1 MMRLFNN
8 QYWHQIAVL
17 DSLTVFII
25 SLFVYSQKGYFW
37 IPLFFT
43 FFNVIMLIVINKKYQ
58 KQFIIYHILGKS
70 HTNFVDQ
77 YLKWHFY
84 NLLISYLISTVMYL
98 ILHLAKDIDIRLILI
113 FLLWV
118 LIMFTINI
126 WIYAISIGRI
136 L

>member
-1 MMRLFNN
+1 MRLFNN
-8 QYWHQIAVL
+8 QYWHQIVVL

>member
-1 MMRLFNN
+1 MRLFNN

-25 SLFVYSQKGYFW
+25 SLSVYSQKGYFW

-43 FFNVIMLIVINKKYQ
+43 CFNQ
-58 KQFIIYHILGKS
+58 KQFIICHILGKS

-84 NLLISYLISTVMYL
+84 NLLISYLISTAMYL
-98 ILHLAKDIDIRLILI
+98 ILHLAKDIRLIFI

>member
-1 MMRLFNN
+1 MRLFNN

-25 SLFVYSQKGYFW
+25 SLSVYSRKGYFW

-43 FFNVIMLIVINKKYQ
+43 CFNVIMLIVINKKYQ
-58 KQFIIYHILGKS
+58 KQFIICHILGKS

-84 NLLISYLISTVMYL
+84 NLLISYLISTAMYL
-98 ILHLAKDIDIRLILI
+98 ILHLAKDIRLIFI

>member
-1 MMRLFNN
+1 MRLFNN